1 MNFILTIPIELRLA
15 AMFIVGTVLGSL
27 ANLGT
32 YRLAWNSRPIS
43 PWSRPDPKL
52 KTPARRW
59 TDRVPIFG
67 WLGMRREASLHG
79 AGFWI
84 RPLLVELLFGFG
96 LAWLYW
102 WEIGQLGLL
111 PASMPRA
118 VPAEW
123 MNVLHVQFAVH
134 ALLVWLMLVASLI
147 DADEKTIPDA
157 ITVSGTLLG
166 LLLAAVFPL
175 SLLPDM
181 SSWTSLDFVAR
192 RHFWQ
197 AVSQD
202 IWPLMTITAPNEMSD
217 WLRGFPRG
225 GSLALGLGCWWLWCF
240 GLMRR
245 DWRASHGWSRAAKLF
260 FLRLWR
266 EPSTWWILAMG
277 LVGSAII
284 AGVWFSAARGWISLI
299 TALVGMAVGGGLV
312 WVVRVI
318 AGAVL
323 QREAMGFGDVT
334 LMAMVGAFVG
344 WQAAILIFF
353 AAPLAAL
360 VVGLLILILCRDRE
374 IPYGPFLCLAALGIL
389 IRWSAVWDWASERFE
404 PGWLVPAV
412 LLVCPFLLGL
422 LLAMTQGVKWLFR
435 YTRNA

>member
-1 MNFILTIPIELRLA
+1 VNFILTMPIELRLA
-15 AMFIVGTVLGSL
+15 AMFVVGTVLGGL

-32 YRLAWNSRPIS
+32 YRLAWNPRPIS
-43 PWSRPDPKL
+43 PWSRPDPKH
-52 KTPARRW
+52 TAPARRW

-84 RPLLVELLFGFG
+84 RPLLVELSFGFG

-102 WEIGQLGLL
+102 WEIDQLGLL
-111 PASMPRA
+111 PASMSRV

-123 MNVLHVQFAVH
+123 MGVLHVQFAVH
-134 ALLVWLMLVASLI
+134 VLLIWLMLVASLI

-157 ITVSGTLLG
+157 ITVPGTLLG
-166 LLLAAVFPL
+166 LLLAAVLPL

-181 SSWTSLDFVAR
+181 SGWTGLDLGAR
-192 RHFWQ
+192 RHLWQ
-197 AVSQD
+197 VISPD
-202 IWPLMTITAPNEMSD
+202 TWPLMVITAPNEMPD
-217 WLRGFPRG
+217 WLGGFPRG

-245 DWRASHGWSRAAKLF
+245 DWHGCHGLRRASGLF
-260 FLRLWR
+260 LLRLWR
-266 EPSTWWILAMG
+266 ERSTWWILAMG
-277 LVGSAII
+277 LVGSAAI
-284 AGVWFSAARGWISLI
+284 AGVWLSASRGWTSLV
-299 TALVGMAVGGGLV
+299 TALVGIAAAGGLV

-334 LMAMVGAFVG
+334 LMAMIGAFVG
-344 WQAAILIFF
+344 WQAAVLIFF

-360 VVGLLILILCRDRE
+360 VVGLFILLLFRDRE

-389 IRWSAVWDWASERFE
+389 LCWSAVWDWASDRFE

-412 LLVCPFLLGL
+412 LLGCPVLLGL
-422 LLAMTQGVKWLFR
+422 LLAMIQGAKRLFG
-435 YTRNA
+435 YLG